1 MVSYDR
7 DFSLWLDLQV
17 ELLHVGKYT
26 QLDIKNLIDE
36 LESMGKRDKRELAS
50 RLETLLMH
58 MLKCIHCPNAITP
71 SWIATIVE
79 QRSRIK
85 NLLDDSPSLSQ
96 LIPGRVA
103 DVYGNAVKRAAI
115 EMGIAENELPASCPF
130 PVTEI
135 LSTK

>member
-58 MLKCIHCPNAITP
+58 MLKLKFLTQK
-71 SWIATIVE
+71 VE
-79 QRSRIK
+79 F
-85 NLLDDSPSLSQ
+85 SQ
-96 LIPGRVA
+96 WKPH
-103 DVYGNAVKRAAI
+103 
-115 EMGIAENELPASCPF
+115 
-130 PVTEI
+130 
-135 LSTK
+135 